1 MTTTNTATVKTKT
14 LAQYKNDA
22 IAKGKKYATS
32 KSNSTIKAI
41 ECGHSL
47 NAVFDAIQ
55 KMKTKKES
63 FKSWMNDNMAI
74 RETQCRKFRKLADKR
89 DSKWIV
95 THSGDALSI
104 NCEVEL
110 VKIDDDKANEIR
122 KWAAENKASQSAIL
136 AHIKELTGDGD
147 DDDSLT
153 LDDYIKKAKKFI
165 KDITDLSIVDDDNPK
180 SDEFQAIVDAVSKA
194 LDSITKVLV
203 KEKPVKKEEVKA

>member
-1 MTTTNTATVKTKT
+1 MTTTDQKNSKSLSQHKT
-14 LAQYKNDA
+14 DA
-22 IAKGKKYATS
+22 ILKGKKYASS

-41 ECGHSL
+41 ECGHAL
-47 NAVFDAIQ
+47 NVVFNAI
-55 KMKTKKES
+55 KALKTKKEN
-63 FKSWMNDNMAI
+63 FKSWMNDNMTI

-110 VKIDDDKANEIR
+110 LKIDDDKANEIR

-165 KDITDLSIVDDDNPK
+165 KDITDLSIVDDDSPK